1 MTELDEIERRGRAQG
16 RAQGRVQGRAQML
29 LELLT
34 ARFGA
39 LPAEVSARILAADE
53 ATLVTWTTRVITA
66 PTPED
71 VLGDDAPRA
80 SSPARRPPA
89 RKRARRT

>member
-1 MTELDEIERRGRAQG
+1 MTELDEIERRGERRGRAQG
-16 RAQGRVQGRAQML
+16 RAQTL

-39 LPAEVSARILAADE
+39 LPAGVSARILAADE
-53 ATLVTWTTRVITA
+53 ATLVAWTARVLTA
-66 PTPED
+66 TTPED
-71 VLGDDAPRA
+71 VLGDGGQGA
-80 SSPARRPPA
+80 SPARRPAA